1 MARTNEV
8 PLSAFAIPEA
18 DVDMG
23 TTFKI
28 INLENPEDPQDAATM
43 AYVDDQVAAPRIRA
57 VQIKTA
63 TAALTDEEVLGGLV
77 VLETS
82 TDNQVLTLP
91 EAASSNEG
99 ADLFVSFQPTVPAD
113 AAALVCT
120 DGFHGGGASFDTLSL
135 APNEGCHVYSDG
147 TNWYLVG
154 AGPGCTLS

>member
-8 PLSAFAIPEA
+8 PLSAFAVPEA

-28 INLENPEDPQDAATM
+28 INLEDPDDPQDAATM
-43 AYVDDQVAAPRIRA
+43 AYVDDQVAAPRVRA
-57 VQIKTA
+57 VEIKTA
-63 TAALTDEEVLGGLV
+63 TATLTDEEVLGDLV
-77 VLETS
+77 LLETS

-91 EAASSNEG
+91 EASPTNEG
-99 ADLFVSFQPTVPAD
+99 ADLFVSFQPTSPAD
-113 AAALVCT
+113 SATLVCT
-120 DGFHGGGASFDTLSL
+120 EGFHGGGASFDTLAL